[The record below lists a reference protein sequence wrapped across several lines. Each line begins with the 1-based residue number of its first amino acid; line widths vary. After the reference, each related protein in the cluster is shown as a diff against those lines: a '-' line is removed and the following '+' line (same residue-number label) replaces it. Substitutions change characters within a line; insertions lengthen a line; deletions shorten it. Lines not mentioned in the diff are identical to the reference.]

1 MNIKTDPIPDKTLWR
16 ISELN
21 QNVRLILEQA
31 FPLLW
36 VTGEISNFK
45 RYPSGHWYFSLKD
58 DNAQVRCVM
67 FRHKNTVLD
76 WHPVDG
82 MQVEARALVTLYEA
96 RGDFQLT
103 VECLR
108 RAGLGRLF
116 EAFEQ
121 LKTKLRQEG
130 LFDAAR
136 KYPLPKHPRQIGI
149 ITSPQ
154 TAALRDVL
162 ITLRRRMPAMPVII
176 YPTLVQGENAA
187 DNIIAALQLAIQRA
201 ECDVLILC
209 RGGGSIED
217 LWAFNEEKVARAI
230 TACPVPVVT
239 GIGHETDFTIA
250 DFVADARAPTP
261 TGAAQLVCPDTS
273 EIKQTLRQWHHR
285 LQQSMKRKIES
296 CLQTTDLLAHRLI
309 HPGDRIRQQQA
320 KLTQLQQRLLFAGAR
335 QLESRQWHIEVL
347 RRRISANQP
356 DMARNKRYQLELAAR
371 LVRAMHNRMQT
382 LTHSIAALAKQL
394 SHLDPQAVLARGYSI
409 AYTDQGKVLR
419 DYRQVSSGDNMQVVL
434 AHGKIDASVVKSIK

>member
-1 MNIKTDPIPDKTLWR
+1 MNIRLDSITDKTLWH

-67 FRHKNTVLD
+67 FRHKNTTLD
-76 WHPVDG
+76 WHPEDG
-82 MQVEARALVTLYEA
+82 MRVEARASVTLYEA

-103 VECLR
+103 VEHLR

-121 LKTKLRQEG
+121 LKTKLRQQG
-130 LFDAAR
+130 LFDTILKR
-136 KYPLPKHPRQIGI
+136 SLPKYPKQIGV
-149 ITSPQ
+149 ITSSN

-162 ITLRRRMPAMPVII
+162 ITLHRRMPAIPIII
-176 YPTLVQGENAA
+176 YPTPVQGENAA
-187 DNIIAALQLAIQRA
+187 GNIVAALRLAAQRA

-217 LWAFNEEKVARAI
+217 LWAFNEEKVVLAI
-230 TACPVPVVT
+230 AACPIPVVT

-273 EIKQTLRQWHHR
+273 EIKQAMRQWRHR
-285 LQQSMKRKIES
+285 LQQSMERKIES
-296 CLQTTDLLAHRLI
+296 CLQTTDLFAHRLT
-309 HPGDRIRQQQA
+309 HPGDKIHQQQIN
-320 KLTQLQQRLLFAGAR
+320 LTQLQQRLLRAGAR
-335 QLESRQWHIEVL
+335 QLENHQWHIEVL
-347 RRRISANQP
+347 KRRISASQP
-356 DMARNKRYQLELAAR
+356 DIAKNKRYQLELATR
-371 LVRAMHNRMQT
+371 LVRAMNNRMQN
-382 LTHSIAALAKQL
+382 LTCSIAGLVKQL

-409 AYTDQGKVLR
+409 AYTAQGDVLR
-419 DYRQVSSGDNMQVVL
+419 HYRQVSSGDNVQVVL
-434 AHGKIDASVVKSIK
+434 AHGRVHASVVKSIK